1 MQRILSIPFIQAIA
15 QTSKA
20 TINKKMMD
28 IHAILTNETVQKIV
42 LFSTILGLLLIAANL
57 EAIM

>member
-1 MQRILSIPFIQAIA
+1 MQRILSIPFIHAIA
-15 QTSKA
+15 HVSKETIYQKVA
-20 TINKKMMD
+20 TVK
-28 IHAILTNETVQKIV
+28 AILTNETVQKIV